1 MKLRSVLLIQLKH
14 GAARYLLMGLGVAGF
29 AFANSQTAQVFYT
42 FPWLL
47 ILLSAILTPL
57 HTARLGVQYGVSRR
71 HMVSGELSVALGSA
85 LWFTAVLWLT
95 ATLTAPRTV
104 LFYIDRYGAY
114 DLRGAY
120 LLLGTLAMTLT
131 DALMRAYHNGL
142 KLVVPLALVGGMI
155 SAETFPSAK
164 PAKGVLAKFLYR
176 PATPSDQPWMIIL
189 LLVLLCLVLV
199 GLMLWAYRRFELR
212 PAEVLRPT

>member
-14 GAARYLLMGLGVAGF
+14 GATRYLVMGLGVAGF
-29 AFANSQTAQVFYT
+29 AYANSQTAQVFYT

-57 HTARLGVQYGVSRR
+57 HTARLGGQYGLNRR
-71 HMVSGELSVALGSA
+71 HIVGGELSVALGSA

-131 DALMRAYHNGL
+131 GALLRAYHNSL
-142 KLVVPLALVGGMI
+142 KLIVPLALVGGMI

-164 PAKGVLAKFLYR
+164 PAGLLAKFLYR
-176 PATPSDQPWMIIL
+176 PATPSGQPWMSIL
-189 LLVLLCLVLV
+189 LLALLCLVLV

-212 PAEVLRPT
+212 PSEVARPT